1 MINLPSS
8 KLSMDARHYEYE
20 VKFKF
25 LKWLIWTTPVDLKSN
40 VLLSNRRHE
49 SIPSS
54 QLACYLYI
62 LYICTIQSFHSF
74 LLSVLQFLILSI
86 YYIFETLSSS
96 SNLLYICNFSF
107 LLMLWNMS
115 SLSLLSRSQI

>member
-8 KLSMDARHYEYE
+8 KLSMDVRHYEYE

-25 LKWLIWTTPVDLKSN
+25 LKWLIWTTPVDLKSS

-54 QLACYLYI
+54 QLACYPYI